1 MLFKDISPYDIFGFL
16 YYLEIFHPS
25 YLKQFHPKLLHVI
38 FNYYKVYHPR
48 LFYIKLFK
56 DILRSL

>member
-1 MLFKDISPYDIFGFL
+1 MLFKDIPPYDIFG
-16 YYLEIFHPS
+16 YYNLFHSS
-25 YLKQFHPKLLHVI
+25 YFKQFHPKLLHVI
-38 FNYYKVYHPR
+38 FNYYKVFHPR